1 MRRTPLTRTLLAA
14 LRSSCLTLL
23 VCLAGSPIGCGT
35 YRPVNHPLTRWDP
48 TYGYR
53 PTRVQAERPM
63 GDVLL
68 ILAFSGGGTRAAAL
82 SYGVLQELR
91 DTQIA
96 VDGKPRRLL
105 DEVDLITAVSG
116 GSFTAAYYA
125 LRGDR
130 VFVDFEERF
139 LRRNI
144 QRTLILDLLRPKSW
158 FLLASSAFDRSELA
172 IERYDREIVEG
183 ATFADIEAARGPLV
197 HINATDLTTG
207 SAFTFVQPQF
217 DQICSDLSSFPVARA
232 VAASSAV
239 PGIFSPIPLR
249 NYAGQCGYQPPR
261 WVAAAIANRE
271 ASVRRYTIARTAAR
285 YADPAFEYLHL
296 LDGGIADNLG
306 LRGPINTVLLTGGL
320 RRRFEY
326 LGAARPRRIAMIVVN
341 AEVHPTPK
349 FARSPASP
357 SMGQVLGAISDVQI
371 YSYNFETLE
380 LARDSL
386 ERWVR
391 ELSPDGAEKPVRLSF
406 VEVAFHQ
413 ILDPADAAYLNEL
426 PTTFALSDEQVDRL
440 IAAGRILLR
449 QSPAFQ
455 DLLADL
461 GARSAP

>member
-1 MRRTPLTRTLLAA
+1 MRTPWAA
-14 LRSSCLTLL
+14 LQSASLTLL
-23 VCLAGSPIGCGT
+23 LCLAGTVIGCGT
-35 YRPVNHPLTRWDP
+35 YRPVNHPLTQWDP
-48 TYGYR
+48 AYGYR

-91 DTQIA
+91 DTQIT
-96 VDGKPRRLL
+96 VGGKPRRLL
-105 DEVDLITAVSG
+105 DEIDLITAVSG

-158 FLLASSAFDRSELA
+158 FLLASASFDRSELA
-172 IERYDREIVEG
+172 IERYNREIFEG
-183 ATFADIEAARGPLV
+183 ATFADVEAARGPLV
-197 HINATDLTTG
+197 NINATDLTTG
-207 SAFTFVQPQF
+207 SSFTFIQPQF
-217 DQICSDLSSFPVARA
+217 DPICSDLSSFPVARA

-249 NYAGQCGYQPPR
+249 NYAGQCGYQPPP
-261 WVAAAIANRE
+261 WVAAALADRE
-271 ASVRRYTIARTAAR
+271 ASVRRYTVARSAVR
-285 YADPAFEYLHL
+285 YADPALEYLHL

-306 LRGPINTVLLTGGL
+306 LRGPINTVLLTGGM
-320 RRRFEY
+320 RQRFEY
-326 LGAARPRRIAMIVVN
+326 LGAARPRHIALVIVN

-380 LARDSL
+380 LARASM
-386 ERWVR
+386 EQWIR
-391 ELSPDGAEKPVRLSF
+391 ELPPVGDGRPAQLSF
-406 VEVAFHQ
+406 VEIAFRQ
-413 ILDPADAAYLNEL
+413 LSDPADAAYFNEL

-440 IAAGRILLR
+440 IAAGRTLLR
-449 QSPAFQ
+449 QSPEFQ
-455 DLLADL
+455 ELLAGL
-461 GARSAP
+461 AAGSPP